1 MVRHGVRPVR
11 VGGGYRVAV
20 WVRVL
25 QQRCERI
32 DTVENSQNN
41 AHNPQDENPP
51 AGVRKL
57 GDASSSSSAAELP
70 QDLTAAERPDGE
82 QTVTPQ
88 ITVKQ
93 SKRINAPARN
103 MIISMVAMILILI
116 PVLWLMPRP
125 DKTPYRPQVNVA
137 QVAFESSRQAGFPV
151 AVPQL
156 EGWHYNYARWNG
168 NTPDNIG
175 FFKSGQVTGKNHF
188 IELTQ
193 AKDTNPTW
201 VAQQTDNAT
210 KQGTEQI
217 AGVEWE
223 VRAAT
228 SKKNNERVYSYV
240 AHVPSAGGQSTTII
254 LSGAADPAEFSQ
266 LADAASAYLKNPTA
280 TADPSGTGS
289 TIR

>member
-1 MVRHGVRPVR
+1 M
-11 VGGGYRVAV
+11 
-20 WVRVL
+20 
-25 QQRCERI
+25 
-32 DTVENSQNN
+32 ENSQNN

-51 AGVRKL
+51 AGTRKL

-193 AKDTNPTW
+193 RKEKTPPWGLSRLITPQN
-201 VAQQTDNAT
+201 
-210 KQGTEQI
+210 
-217 AGVEWE
+217 
-223 VRAAT
+223 RA
-228 SKKNNERVYSYV
+228 
-240 AHVPSAGGQSTTII
+240 PS
-254 LSGAADPAEFSQ
+254 
-266 LADAASAYLKNPTA
+266 
-280 TADPSGTGS
+280 
-289 TIR
+289 R

>member
-1 MVRHGVRPVR
+1 M
-11 VGGGYRVAV
+11 
-20 WVRVL
+20 
-25 QQRCERI
+25 
-32 DTVENSQNN
+32 ENSQNN

-51 AGVRKL
+51 AGTRKL

-93 SKRINAPARN
+93 AKRINAPARN

-125 DKTPYRPQVNVA
+125 DKTPYRPQ
-137 QVAFESSRQAGFPV
+137 
-151 AVPQL
+151 
-156 EGWHYNYARWNG
+156 
-168 NTPDNIG
+168 DNIG

-280 TADPSGTGS
+280 TADPS
-289 TIR
+289 RHE